1 MGVDMMICRTG
12 KGFRLHPCVEIN
24 MRMNMGLVA
33 RRFFDRFVHADSE
46 GIYRIGY
53 FKREGEALKFHGE
66 QQKPFLSKSITEKF
80 LPDICHSRR

>member
-1 MGVDMMICRTG
+1 
-12 KGFRLHPCVEIN
+12 

-66 QQKPFLSKSITEKF
+66 QQKTFPLEIDHGKISSGYLPLTPVNETTRYVAWSIISRKRKS
-80 LPDICHSRR
+80 S